1 MPEERWIIQRRQ
13 GSYPTIAGV
22 VDMLRIRW
30 STCSG
35 FSGRHAPDSV
45 VGMLRIMQQPSP
57 AALTTAGQ
65 PRYDCEVGTPARL
78 ALVSLRRVGL
88 PYHSRGT
95 GRDCFDPLIL
105 VPSSDPV
112 PTFHPSV

>member
-35 FSGRHAPDSV
+35 FGGRHAPDSV
-45 VGMLRIMQQPSP
+45 VGMLRIMQAS
-57 AALTTAGQ
+57 
-65 PRYDCEVGTPARL
+65 RARTYL
-78 ALVSLRRVGL
+78 QQQIAHV
-88 PYHSRGT
+88 
-95 GRDCFDPLIL
+95 
-105 VPSSDPV
+105 
-112 PTFHPSV
+112 

>member
-35 FSGRHAPDSV
+35 FSGRHAPDYARVASNALSRGLHSWERV
-45 VGMLRIMQQPSP
+45 FILVTLRS
-57 AALTTAGQ
+57 
-65 PRYDCEVGTPARL
+65 ESHPARSL
-78 ALVSLRRVGL
+78 AMS
-88 PYHSRGT
+88 
-95 GRDCFDPLIL
+95 
-105 VPSSDPV
+105 
-112 PTFHPSV
+112 